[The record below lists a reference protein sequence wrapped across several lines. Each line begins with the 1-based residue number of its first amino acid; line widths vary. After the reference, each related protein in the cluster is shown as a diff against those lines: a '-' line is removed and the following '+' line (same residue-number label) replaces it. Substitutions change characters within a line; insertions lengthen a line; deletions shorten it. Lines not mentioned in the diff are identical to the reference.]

1 MFTDMQELTLDR
13 DTTVVSNVGNI
24 SLYLVFFILMKELTL
39 YRFHTTVGNVNSLI
53 HPSRLDGR
61 ERTVIVEKHSACSRS
76 GKVITRSRHLKK
88 SMNKLKLERNPMDMG
103 NVP

>member
-1 MFTDMQELTLDR
+1 MFTDMQVLTLDR
-13 DTTVVSNVGNI
+13 NTMDLSNVGNI
-24 SLYLVFFILMKELTL
+24 SLYLVYFILMKELTL
-39 YRFHTTVGNVNSLI
+39 YRFHTTVGNVKSLI
-53 HPSRLDGR
+53 HPSCLDGH
-61 ERTVIVEKHSACSRS
+61 ERTDIVEKHSACSKS